1 MDPRSRS
8 CVRRL
13 FRLPALFS
21 APDHAHLPQH
31 QRRIEEARRIIRLAR
46 ILKMDFLYT
55 RAELLHKR
63 VDVAV
68 DPLVK
73 IRILN
78 DECRTGLEHAQHFL
92 KQRQFIRLTAHL
104 VKDEIAHRAVE
115 RFIHK
120 RQLRRVARAEGDVR
134 RHVFQLCVLLAL
146 ALTLTLVG
154 SAVAEDKVNLT
165 AFQYTLE
172 NQSTDFNNLWFFQQ
186 IEEKTNTH
194 VDFTMVKD
202 GDFQTQLN
210 LMFISGKYMDMI
222 LRGSTDIEDYG
233 VNQGLLMP
241 LDEYITEDI
250 MPNYV
255 SRLNL
260 NNAGDSIPASD
271 GHSYYIGYL
280 IAQNVNHN
288 GTWYINTTLLDQLG
302 LEVPTTIDEYTNV
315 LRKFKEAGIK
325 YPLSTSTF
333 GYGPETI
340 WNEFASFGVPENYAF
355 YHITDDD
362 KVEFTGTMPGWRAC
376 VEWLHMLYEEG
387 LLDPECL
394 TQDSNLWANKVNA
407 GEVASFPYLRL
418 INTALTP
425 DVYKDFKSILPPADP
440 TYGAAVSAIL
450 EVPDQGAILTST
462 NANPVASLKWID
474 AQLETETMMVAA
486 NGKVGE
492 QIQLN
497 DEGKYEVINVPEN
510 NGLYSFVPVTMG
522 QFFAPGEYYTQIYQ
536 MAPHRVER
544 YLDSEMYAAAGVLE
558 HKSYQYVSKLSK
570 MDNEDA
576 VEAANIYTEL
586 KKFMEESVTDFI
598 KNGVTDESYN
608 TFVETAKAIGVERYI
623 ELYQN
628 AYAAYLAK

>member
-1 MDPRSRS
+1 MKKLVSLLLAVAMLLACASALAEIPEGFHAEGMPIVDEPITISVLTMRWGSMGDS
-8 CVRRL
+8 FKTNPFLVNL
-13 FRLPALFS
+13 EKESNVKVDWQIVSSNDWADNQKPVMLAGGESALPEVVLGFQTFSESDIINNVEYFLPLEDLIEQYMPNLTKAFEEMPALKAISTS
-21 APDHAHLPQH
+21 ADGHIYSLPS
-31 QRRIEEARRIIRLAR
+31 R
-46 ILKMDFLYT
+46 MP
-55 RAELLHKR
+55 KR
-63 VDVAV
+63 PVACNV
-68 DPLVK
+68 PVINVK
-73 IRILN
+73 W
-78 DECRTGLEHAQHFL
+78 
-92 KQRQFIRLTAHL
+92 
-104 VKDEIAHRAVE
+104 
-115 RFIHK
+115 
-120 RQLRRVARAEGDVR
+120 
-134 RHVFQLCVLLAL
+134 
-146 ALTLTLVG
+146 
-154 SAVAEDKVNLT
+154 
-165 AFQYTLE
+165 LE
-172 NQSTDFNNLWFFQQ
+172 N
-186 IEEKTNTH
+186 
-194 VDFTMVKD
+194 
-202 GDFQTQLN
+202 
-210 LMFISGKYMDMI
+210 
-222 LRGSTDIEDYG
+222 
-233 VNQGLLMP
+233 
-241 LDEYITEDI
+241 
-250 MPNYV
+250 
-255 SRLNL
+255 
-260 NNAGDSIPASD
+260 
-271 GHSYYIGYL
+271 
-280 IAQNVNHN
+280 
-288 GTWYINTTLLDQLG
+288 LG

-362 KVEFTGTMPGWRAC
+362 KLEFTGTMPGWRAC

-450 EVPDQGAILTST
+450 EVPEQGAILTST

-497 DEGKYEVINVPEN
+497 AEGKYEVINVPEN

-570 MDNEDA
+570 MDNEDSI
-576 VEAANIYTEL
+576 EAANIYTEL

-608 TFVETAKAIGVERYI
+608 KFVETAKAIGVERYI

-628 AYAAYLAK
+628 AYDAYLAK

>member
-1 MDPRSRS
+1 M
-8 CVRRL
+8 
-13 FRLPALFS
+13 
-21 APDHAHLPQH
+21 
-31 QRRIEEARRIIRLAR
+31 
-46 ILKMDFLYT
+46 K
-55 RAELLHKR
+55 
-63 VDVAV
+63 
-68 DPLVK
+68 K
-73 IRILN
+73 I
-78 DECRTGLEHAQHFL
+78 
-92 KQRQFIRLTAHL
+92 
-104 VKDEIAHRAVE
+104 VS
-115 RFIHK
+115 
-120 RQLRRVARAEGDVR
+120 
-134 RHVFQLCVLLAL
+134 VLLAL

-186 IEEKTNTH
+186 LEEKTNTH

-288 GTWYINTTLLDQLG
+288 GTWYI
-302 LEVPTTIDEYTNV
+302 
-315 LRKFKEAGIK
+315 
-325 YPLSTSTF
+325 TSTF

-376 VEWLHMLYEEG
+376 VEWLHTLYEEG

-497 DEGKYEVINVPEN
+497 SEGKYEVINVPEN